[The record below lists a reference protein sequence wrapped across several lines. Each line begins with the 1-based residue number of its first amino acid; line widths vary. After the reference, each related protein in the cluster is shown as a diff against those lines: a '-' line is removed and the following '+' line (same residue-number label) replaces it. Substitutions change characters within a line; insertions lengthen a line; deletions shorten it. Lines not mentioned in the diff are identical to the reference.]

1 MPIRTRKSLMGC
13 IAGFAIAMAPATSA
27 GSAELPLELAWKQLI
42 PPVAMASAKPKTFFN
57 GATPRGDDGSPPPP
71 PKPEGR
77 WMSSPV
83 QKRDTPTTIVT
94 ELNGKKVRIGGYIV
108 PLDFEKTKI
117 TEFLLVPFVG
127 ACIHVPPPPAN
138 QIIYVKSENG
148 VEIGGTFDPVTVT
161 GKLTAAQTFTGLAE
175 TGYSIEA
182 DTVEPRTP

>member
-1 MPIRTRKSLMGC
+1 MKRRMPKSLTCSLLGAF
-13 IAGFAIAMAPATSA
+13 AGLALS
-27 GSAELPLELAWKQLI
+27 LPLKAAEPPMELAWKQLI
-42 PPVAMASAKPKTFFN
+42 PPAIAAPAKPKTFFS
-57 GATPRGDDGSPPPP
+57 GATPKGDDGSPAPP

-77 WMSSPV
+77 WMS
-83 QKRDTPTTIVT
+83 TPTQKKDAPAPIVT
-94 ELNGKKVRIGGYIV
+94 ELNGKTVRIGGYIV

-138 QIIYVKSENG
+138 QIIYVKSEKG
-148 VEIGGTFDPVTVT
+148 IEVAGTFDPVTVT

-182 DTVEPRTP
+182 ETVEPRTP